1 MQKKEE
7 RGKTEQKRI
16 KADEERSRQTGKN
29 EHWWRRADA
38 QGRAMRRHG
47 RKNSRKGVQVHKKEQ
62 SGYREENTAE

>member
-38 QGRAMRRHG
+38 QGRAMRRW
-47 RKNSRKGVQVHKKEQ
+47 KKEQ
-62 SGYREENTAE
+62 